1 MNQIY
6 SIHLIPREVPLIDK
20 TSKAL
25 SQKYYRLRGEI
36 EAGDMRAVQ
45 TLSDLKIEVGWVL
58 SKAQDLKT
66 KVDVCIQLLGAKDET
81 RQYLFG
87 VETVLSSII
96 WNTRHL
102 SKINESQESVPWKK

>member
-45 TLSDLKIEVGWVL
+45 TLSDLKIEVG
-58 SKAQDLKT
+58 
-66 KVDVCIQLLGAKDET
+66 
-81 RQYLFG
+81 
-87 VETVLSSII
+87 
-96 WNTRHL
+96 
-102 SKINESQESVPWKK
+102 